1 MIDWILE
8 QLREGIVF
16 WVFPALMVYAAM
28 TDLIDRR
35 IANWISLALVAGF
48 AVLALVTLM
57 PPLQIAAHLG
67 IAVLAFGIGF
77 VLFALGT
84 MGGGDVKL
92 IAASILWFGPEAALA
107 YAIAFSLAGLAVTL
121 VFVALRLDRLQ
132 YLMATNPITRPFAG
146 RDPSGRDVPYGMAIS
161 AGALLAVPMLA
172 TVHGVL

>member
-1 MIDWILE
+1 MIEWMLDG
-8 QLREGIVF
+8 LREGIVF

-35 IANWISLALVAGF
+35 IANWVSLALIGGF

-57 PPLQIAAHLG
+57 PPLQVATHVG
-67 IAVLAFGIGF
+67 IALLAFAIGF

-92 IAASILWFGPEAALA
+92 IAASVLWFGPQAALS
-107 YAIAFSLAGLAVTL
+107 YALAFSLAGLAVTV
-121 VFVALRLDRLQ
+121 VFLALRLDRLQ
-132 YLMATNPITRPFAG
+132 YLMAGNPITRPFAG

-161 AGALLAVPMLA
+161 AGALVAVPMLA